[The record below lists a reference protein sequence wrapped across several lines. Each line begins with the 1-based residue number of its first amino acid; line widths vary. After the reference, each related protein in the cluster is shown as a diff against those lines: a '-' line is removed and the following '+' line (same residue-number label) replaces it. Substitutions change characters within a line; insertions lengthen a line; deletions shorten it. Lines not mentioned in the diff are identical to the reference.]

1 MPTESQLILPPK
13 ALASCIA
20 GCIVRDTR
28 MTQLS
33 EMDRVNY
40 FPASPLFAVTLV
52 LSGQILVADK
62 IIGLAELRD
71 QPAVPKRLFT
81 PPQEQPHISWSPGPI
96 FAVTIGFFPDAW
108 QRLGGTLDG
117 APPKAMERVLSQ
129 LDAENVAPN
138 WPSFWHNMSEIWQSS
153 DNRDGLADW
162 TGSARI
168 REWTYHLTSQL
179 AQTGAGRSLRSAQR
193 RLQRWTGHTKQTLEF
208 FSKVEDVHR
217 LATKAPLA
225 VPVEIAA
232 DAGFADQSHMGRALK
247 RATGFSPLILNQK
260 IATEESFWCYRLL
273 SERF

>member
-1 MPTESQLILPPK
+1 MSTQSQLILPPK

-28 MTQLS
+28 MAQLS

-52 LSGQILVADK
+52 LSGQIHVADK
-62 IIGLAELRD
+62 IVGLADLRD

-81 PPQEQPHISWSPGPI
+81 PPQDQPHMSWSPGPI
-96 FAVTIGFFPDAW
+96 FAVTVGFFPDAW

-117 APPKAMERVLSQ
+117 TPPEAMEQVLSQ
-129 LDAENVAPN
+129 LEAASDGLN
-138 WPSFWHNMSEIWQSS
+138 WPAFWHDMLAIWHSS
-153 DNRDGLADW
+153 DDRDGVPDW
-162 TGSARI
+162 SGSDWI
-168 REWTYHLTSQL
+168 RDWTYHLTSQL
-179 AQTGAGRSLRSAQR
+179 VQTGAGRSLRSAQR
-193 RLQRWTGHTKQTLEF
+193 RLQRWTGHTRQTLEF
-208 FSKVEDVHR
+208 FAKVEDVHR
-217 LATKAPLA
+217 LITKEPLA
-225 VPVEIAA
+225 MPVDIAA

-247 RATGFSPLILNQK
+247 RATGFSPLILNRK